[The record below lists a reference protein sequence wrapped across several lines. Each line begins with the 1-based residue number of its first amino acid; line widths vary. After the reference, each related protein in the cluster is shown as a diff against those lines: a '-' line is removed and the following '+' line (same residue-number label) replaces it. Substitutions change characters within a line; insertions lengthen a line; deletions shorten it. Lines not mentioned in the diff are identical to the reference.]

1 MVSSMALVPL
11 SAPGVQGGVAGP
23 ATNLN
28 IGMEYWGTAASP
40 TVPIMRGKVQ
50 STPIGGG
57 MVPARDGVQ
66 SQLWLQVFFYALHL
80 FFFLAPKLCYLVLFY
95 FYFIAFTFSYSSVA
109 FFSHLTDTLGIH
121 KRIKMWWLIETI

>member
-1 MVSSMALVPL
+1 MALVPM

-66 SQLWLQVFFYALHL
+66 SQLWLQVFFYALHP
-80 FFFLAPKLCYLVLFY
+80 FFFFFFFWHQDCVILFY
-95 FYFIAFTFSYSSVA
+95 FTSILLPLCFHIAQ
-109 FFSHLTDTLGIH
+109 
-121 KRIKMWWLIETI
+121 

>member
-1 MVSSMALVPL
+1 MVSSMALVPM

-66 SQLWLQVFFYALHL
+66 SQLWLQVFF
-80 FFFLAPKLCYLVLFY
+80 FFGTKIVLSCFILLLFY
-95 FYFIAFTFSYSSVA
+95 CLYVFILLSSI
-109 FFSHLTDTLGIH
+109 FQSPY
-121 KRIKMWWLIETI
+121 

>member
-1 MVSSMALVPL
+1 MALVPM

-66 SQLWLQVFFYALHL
+66 SQLWLQVFFYALHP
-80 FFFLAPKLCYLVLFY
+80 FFFFFFFGTKIVLSCFILLLFY
-95 FYFIAFTFSYSSVA
+95 CLYVFILLSSI
-109 FFSHLTDTLGIH
+109 FQSPY
-121 KRIKMWWLIETI
+121 

>member
-1 MVSSMALVPL
+1 MALVPM

-66 SQLWLQVFFYALHL
+66 SQLWLQVFF
-80 FFFLAPKLCYLVLFY
+80 FFWHQDCVILFY
-95 FYFIAFTFSYSSVA
+95 FTSILLPLCFHIAQ
-109 FFSHLTDTLGIH
+109 
-121 KRIKMWWLIETI
+121 